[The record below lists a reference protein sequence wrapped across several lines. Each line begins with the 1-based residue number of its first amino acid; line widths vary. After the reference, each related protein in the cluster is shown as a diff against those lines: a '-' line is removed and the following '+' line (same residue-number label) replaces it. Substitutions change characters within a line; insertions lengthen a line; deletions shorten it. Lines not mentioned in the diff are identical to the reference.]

1 MNYIS
6 SNIKYLRQQNGL
18 TQEELANYIGKS
30 RVLVSQWESDSR
42 EITTEDI
49 IKLSDKFNIPMDTL
63 IGKDLRNNENNHIDE
78 IERLFNKAKPHL
90 SPDDEE
96 TIKFIMN
103 KTIKNYEESKKK
115 DD

>member
-1 MNYIS
+1 MNFIS
-6 SNIKYLRQQNGL
+6 SNIKFLRLQKKL
-18 TQEELANYIGKS
+18 TQEDLANIVNKS
-30 RVLVSQWESDSR
+30 RVLISQWESDSR

-49 IKLSDKFNIPMDTL
+49 IKLSDYFNVPMDL
-63 IGKDLRNNENNHIDE
+63 LVGKDLRTNDNNTDE

-103 KTIKNYEESKKK
+103 KTIRNYEETKKNNN
-115 DD
+115 